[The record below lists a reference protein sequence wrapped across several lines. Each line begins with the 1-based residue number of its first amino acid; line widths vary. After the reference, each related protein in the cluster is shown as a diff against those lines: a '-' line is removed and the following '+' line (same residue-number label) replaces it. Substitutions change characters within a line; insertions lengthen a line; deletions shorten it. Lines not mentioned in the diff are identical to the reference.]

1 MELKNKIF
9 SLVKNDYHSWVE
21 IRRHLHQYPEL
32 SMQEA
37 QTNRF
42 ITELLTKWKIPF
54 QTGIAKY
61 GIVATLEG
69 KAGAGKT
76 LALRSDMDAL
86 PLQELNELDFIS
98 KNPGVMHACGHDIH
112 MASLLGTIRILQQ
125 LREEF
130 PGTVRCI
137 FQPSEE
143 KYPGGASLMIRE
155 GVLENPRPSAI
166 IGQHTLPTLEA
177 GKVGMRKGK
186 YMAST
191 DEIYLTVKGTGGH
204 AATPELLVDPILISS
219 HIIVALQQIVSR
231 NATTTIPSVL
241 SFGFVEAAGQTNI
254 IPDKVTIKGTFR
266 TYDENWR
273 KTAHEKIIRMAQS
286 IAEGMGG
293 SCEVFIDAGYP
304 YLVNEERLTE
314 RIFTW
319 AKEYLGEENVVEL
332 DMRMTA
338 EDFSYYSQIIPGC
351 FYRLGVRN
359 EALGITSNL
368 HSQTFNSDEKSLET
382 GAGLMAWLTIQELRM
397 NES

>member
-21 IRRHLHQYPEL
+21 IRRHLHHIRIV
-32 SMQEA
+32 MQEA

-143 KYPGGASLMIRE
+143 KYPGGASDDRE
-155 GVLENPRPSAI
+155 GVLENPPSAI
-166 IGQHTLPTLEA
+166 IWQHTFANLR
-177 GKVGMRKGK
+177 RK
-186 YMAST
+186 
-191 DEIYLTVKGTGGH
+191 
-204 AATPELLVDPILISS
+204 
-219 HIIVALQQIVSR
+219 SR
-231 NATTTIPSVL
+231 N
-241 SFGFVEAAGQTNI
+241 E
-254 IPDKVTIKGTFR
+254 KG
-266 TYDENWR
+266 
-273 KTAHEKIIRMAQS
+273 
-286 IAEGMGG
+286 
-293 SCEVFIDAGYP
+293 
-304 YLVNEERLTE
+304 
-314 RIFTW
+314 
-319 AKEYLGEENVVEL
+319 
-332 DMRMTA
+332 
-338 EDFSYYSQIIPGC
+338 
-351 FYRLGVRN
+351 
-359 EALGITSNL
+359 
-368 HSQTFNSDEKSLET
+368 
-382 GAGLMAWLTIQELRM
+382 
-397 NES
+397 